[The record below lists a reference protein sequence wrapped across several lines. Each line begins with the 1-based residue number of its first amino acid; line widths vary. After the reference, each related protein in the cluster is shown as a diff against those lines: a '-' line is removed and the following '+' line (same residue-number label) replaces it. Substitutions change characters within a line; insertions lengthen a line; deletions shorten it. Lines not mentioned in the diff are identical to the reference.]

1 MPEYKQVKIASE
13 TLYIYAPLAHRIG
26 LYNVKNELE
35 DLSLKYTEPERYNS
49 IKEKAAQVYYSQN
62 RMITAEDYQV
72 VPLSASQ
79 EIVKV
84 RSVNRSASGISRAK
98 EILDPTEVIR
108 LYHPN
113 GQCSEE
119 TVYRNGIK
127 HGVFREFNTSGE
139 IVSGGVYSDGVLLE
153 SGITDKSGKKQG
165 KWIVYYKSGE
175 VKAEGNYVDDLRE
188 GEWIFYYESG
198 PVEQRGFYKK
208 GEYDDVW
215 VWSFKNGDKKRFEQ
229 YINGVEHGD
238 FLEYDSL
245 GNVLLKGNYKN
256 GLREWN
262 WIYHVNDHKEEG
274 FYISGQKDGEWVH
287 TYSCLL
293 YTSDAADE

>member
-1 MPEYKQVKIASE
+1 MREEGPYAGGKKHGVFRTYDKRGNLINLVKYE
-13 TLYIYAPLAHRIG
+13 FG
-26 LYNVKNELE
+26 E
-35 DLSLKYTEPERYNS
+35 
-49 IKEKAAQVYYSQN
+49 
-62 RMITAEDYQV
+62 V
-72 VPLSASQ
+72 VVD
-79 EIVKV
+79 E
-84 RSVNRSASGISRAK
+84 

-188 GEWIFYYESG
+188 GEWIFYYESA
-198 PVEQRGFYKK
+198 
-208 GEYDDVW
+208 
-215 VWSFKNGDKKRFEQ
+215 S
-229 YINGVEHGD
+229 
-238 FLEYDSL
+238 
-245 GNVLLKGNYKN
+245 
-256 GLREWN
+256 
-262 WIYHVNDHKEEG
+262 
-274 FYISGQKDGEWVH
+274 
-287 TYSCLL
+287 
-293 YTSDAADE
+293 